1 LDAFR
6 TKKKKPEMSLSIA
19 PSEKAKA
26 EAAAWF
32 ARLKKRDVPA
42 ADMEAF
48 RLWRKEPG
56 NKEAY
61 DAVDA
66 FWRRSESLKADPDI
80 QDAIV
85 AARGQVSRVSP
96 RRLPGAALG
105 FGLAFALALL
115 AIGGVGLFRTW
126 GPETYT
132 TRVGEQ
138 RLVRLTDG
146 STVML
151 DTASKIVVRY
161 GKGRR
166 DLDLKQGQAMFDVAH
181 DATRPFVVRAGDTS
195 VTALGTRF
203 DVRRDDGGAQVTL
216 VRGSVEVSSQ
226 GGATPTV
233 WRLSPGQALST
244 TAPAPRPAPVDIATK
259 TSWTTGRLVFNDVP
273 LAAAVAEINRYD
285 KTQIVL
291 DVGPLDPARISGTFD
306 VGDTDYFVSSA
317 AELNDFVVSRSEPGV
332 IHLSRGPQPPTS
344 H

>member
-1 LDAFR
+1 
-6 TKKKKPEMSLSIA
+6 MSLSTA

-42 ADMEAF
+42 ADLEAF

-56 NKEAY
+56 HREAY

-66 FWRRSESLKADPDI
+66 FWRRSECLTADPDI
-80 QDAIV
+80 QDAV
-85 AARGQVSRVSP
+85 AAARASASRP
-96 RRLPGAALG
+96 TAQRLPGAALG

-115 AIGGVGLFRTW
+115 AVGGVGLYRAW
-126 GPETYT
+126 GPATYAT
-132 TRVGEQ
+132 QVGEQ

-151 DTASKIVVRY
+151 DTASEIVVRY
-161 GKGRR
+161 GKDGR
-166 DLDLKQGQAMFDVAH
+166 DIDLKDGRAMFDVAH
-181 DATRPFVVRAGDTS
+181 DVARPFVVRAGDTS

-216 VRGSVEVSSQ
+216 VRGSVEVRSQ
-226 GGATPTV
+226 GAPNPAS
-233 WRLSPGQALST
+233 WRLSPGQAVST
-244 TAPAPRPAPVDIATK
+244 TASSPRPAPVDLATK

-273 LAAAVAEINRYD
+273 LATAVAEINRYD
-285 KTQIVL
+285 KMQVVL
-291 DVGPLDPARISGTFD
+291 DVAPNDPARISGTFD

-317 AELNDFVVSRSEPGV
+317 AELNDFVVDRSQAGV
-332 IHLSRGPQPPTS
+332 IRLARGPQASPGR
-344 H
+344 

>member
-1 LDAFR
+1 M
-6 TKKKKPEMSLSIA
+6 TLSTA
-19 PSEKAKA
+19 PSEKARA
-26 EAAAWF
+26 EAADWF

-56 NKEAY
+56 NREAY
-61 DAVDA
+61 DEVDA
-66 FWRRSESLKADPDI
+66 FWRRSDALKTDADI
-80 QDAIV
+80 QDV
-85 AARGQVSRVSP
+85 LMAARARNVGP
-96 RRLPGAALG
+96 ARRSSPGATLG
-105 FGLAFALALL
+105 FAMAFALLVL
-115 AIGGVGLFRTW
+115 TLGGVGLYRVW
-126 GPETYT
+126 GPASYT

-166 DLDLKQGQAMFDVAH
+166 DLELQRGRAMFDVTH
-181 DATRPFVVRAGDTS
+181 DAARPFVVRAGDTS

-216 VRGSVEVSSQ
+216 VRGSVEVRSQ
-226 GGATPTV
+226 DGTRPEV
-233 WRLSPGQALST
+233 WRLSPGQALLT
-244 TAPAPRPAPVDIATK
+244 TATTPRPAIVDLATK

-273 LAAAVAEINRYD
+273 LVDAVGEINRYD

-291 DVGPLDPARISGTFD
+291 DIGPHDPARISGTFD

-317 AELNDFVVSRSEPGV
+317 AELNDFVADRSKPGV
-332 IHLSRGPQPPTS
+332 IRLSRGPQPSAS

>member
-1 LDAFR
+1 
-6 TKKKKPEMSLSIA
+6 MSLSTA

-48 RLWRKEPG
+48 RLWRKKPG
-56 NKEAY
+56 HKEAY

-66 FWRRSESLKADPDI
+66 FWRRSEALKADADI
-80 QDAIV
+80 QGV
-85 AARGQVSRVSP
+85 VMSARGRAVRPARGRSR
-96 RRLPGAALG
+96 GAAFG

-115 AIGGVGLFRTW
+115 TVGGIGLYRVW
-126 GPETYT
+126 GPATYT
-132 TRVGEQ
+132 TRIGEQ
-138 RLVRLTDG
+138 RLVRLSDG
-146 STVML
+146 STVVL

-161 GKGRR
+161 GRDRR
-166 DLDLKQGQAMFDVAH
+166 DLELKAGQAMFDVAH
-181 DATRPFVVRAGDTS
+181 DAARPFVVRAGGAT

-216 VRGSVEVSSQ
+216 VRGSVEVRSK
-226 GGATPTV
+226 GGTTPAI

-244 TAPAPRPAPVDIATK
+244 TAAAPRPAPVDVATK
-259 TSWTTGRLVFNDVP
+259 TSWTTGRLVFNDMP
-273 LAAAVAEINRYD
+273 LAAAVAEVNRYD

-291 DVGPLDPARISGTFD
+291 DVGPQDPARISGTFD

-317 AELNDFVVSRSEPGV
+317 AALNDFVVSRSEPGV
-332 IHLSRGPQPPTS
+332 IRLRRGPQTS
-344 H
+344 PGH